1 MTDSKEP
8 PRGVFSHL
16 AERLENCRTST
27 AAGGVVA
34 LGAAVLLWCWARP
47 TNRRRWRRGQHR
59 LSTNKLDGNR
69 VTIRNLRCF
78 RWNSGGAPNERY
90 TDRGYDLKE
99 LRSLDFIVTRF
110 GMKGLA
116 AHTMLSF
123 GFEDGERLVLSIEI
137 RRREGQHF
145 SILQG
150 LFRSFEL
157 QYIFGEEADLVHLR
171 TNVQDDA
178 TYLYPVKVDPK
189 SVRRLLLSVLERA
202 NTLAENPEFYNSVKN
217 ACTTNLIR
225 HFNAVGLCK
234 ASERGPRAVVSGL
247 SDGLLHDLG
256 LIGEGTKLRALRKS
270 QRINERAR
278 GYGDGPEF
286 SRRIRE
292 NSPPDAQS

>member
-1 MTDSKEP
+1 M
-8 PRGVFSHL
+8 RVGAFSRL

-27 AAGGVVA
+27 AAGGFVA

-59 LSTNKLDGNR
+59 LATTEISGNT
-69 VTIRNLRCF
+69 VAIRNLRCF
-78 RWNSGGAPNERY
+78 RWHPDGPPNEHY
-90 TDRGYDLKE
+90 LDRSYDLGR
-99 LRSLDFIVTRF
+99 LRRLDFIVTRF

-123 GFEDGERLVLSIEI
+123 GFEDGEQLVLSIEI

-157 QYIFGEEADLVHLR
+157 QYILGEERDLVHLR
-171 TNVQDDA
+171 TNIQDDA
-178 TYLYPVKVDPK
+178 TYLYPVHVDPENI
-189 SVRRLLLSVLERA
+189 RRLLLSVLKRA
-202 NTLAENPEFYNSVKN
+202 NALAENPEFYNSVKN
-217 ACTTNLIR
+217 ACTTNLIK

-234 ASERGPRAVVSGL
+234 ASARGPRAVVSGL

-256 LIGEGTKLRALRKS
+256 LIGDGTKLRTLRKS
-270 QRINERAR
+270 RRINERAR
-278 GYGDGPEF
+278 AYGDGPEF
-286 SRRIRE
+286 SGRIR
-292 NSPPDAQS
+292 DASGPHS

>member
-1 MTDSKEP
+1 MHSHPEEP
-8 PRGVFSHL
+8 RRGTLSRFAH
-16 AERLENCRTST
+16 RLESCRTST
-27 AAGGVVA
+27 AAGGFVA
-34 LGAAVLLWCWARP
+34 LGAAVLLWCWAQP

-59 LSTNKLDGNR
+59 LATNEISGNK

-78 RWNSGGAPNERY
+78 RWNLDGPPNERY
-90 TDRGYDLKE
+90 LDRSYDLE
-99 LRSLDFIVTRF
+99 RLHRLDFIVTRF

-123 GFEDGERLVLSIEI
+123 GFEDGEQLVLSIEI

-157 QYIFGEEADLVHLR
+157 QYIFGEERDLVHLR
-171 TNVQDDA
+171 TNIQNDA
-178 TYLYPVKVDPK
+178 TYLYPVKVDPE

-202 NTLAENPEFYNSVKN
+202 NAVAENPEFYNSLKN

-234 ASERGPRAVVSGL
+234 ASERGPRTVVSGL

-256 LIGEGTKLRALRKS
+256 LIGEGTKLRALRKIH
-270 QRINERAR
+270 RINERAR
-278 GYGDGPEF
+278 ACGDDSEF

-292 NSPPDAQS
+292 NSPSDAP